1 MSMKQLN
8 VLLPLLTAALVGTT
22 LTANSQQT
30 NATPGSTSL
39 SLEAL
44 VAEALK
50 KNPELK
56 FFEAELAAAKAGRKT
71 AGSFANP
78 EVSGG
83 IGQKR
88 VSSGGISEEGIA
100 WSASIMQPF
109 EWPGRLG

>member
-78 EVSGG
+78 EVSLTSSNF
-83 IGQKR
+83 GQVTGTAGSNAR
-88 VSSGGISEEGIA
+88 VLQFAATMS
-100 WSASIMQPF
+100 F
-109 EWPGRLG
+109 